1 MPLEDVRKIL
11 LSKKCF
17 VLAYTLKTSLPDI
30 RKASLSDNFVNCV
43 TAAAIADLEVN
54 SLKRPGSLPT
64 RSLERVQ
71 RNLSYHERFIT
82 VTRVASHVCKLF
94 TEIRSP

>member
-1 MPLEDVRKIL
+1 MSLEDVRKIL

-43 TAAAIADLEVN
+43 TAAVIADLEVN
-54 SLKRPGSLPT
+54 SLKRAGSLPT

-71 RNLSYHERFIT
+71 RNLSYYERFII